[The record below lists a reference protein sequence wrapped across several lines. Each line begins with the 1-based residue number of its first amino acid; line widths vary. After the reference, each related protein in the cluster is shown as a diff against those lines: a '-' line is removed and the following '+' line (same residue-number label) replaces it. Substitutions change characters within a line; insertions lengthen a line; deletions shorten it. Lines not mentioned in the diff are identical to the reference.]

1 MYSRIPY
8 NTCTDLRLN
17 VLDDAGVPIAVPTG
31 TIQVTINTTLEDGGA
46 ISFANQP
53 TVYTTTCPTSS
64 SSRPPLVLPI
74 AAGAAF
80 RNVSLRVTDVNPS
93 LIRMTASAPNLQP
106 SSRVFLVPPTSVTS
120 DDLAVLPFHAVSQ
133 AGAVSFRNYSLV
145 RFDTTSNEWIG
156 NLATTAPSTHAI
168 RVRDLIV
175 MNWLVVDP
183 LTGNDVGTPTTGFPV
198 DGITRVF
205 SDRVVVFGAATN
217 TLRFQAFQV
226 NGTSVSPGGQQVQM
240 GLPVQANAS
249 GGGEIAAL
257 LVSRVLNSPTTTGSV
272 PLWFTTRGSQVP
284 VVLGRTQYTFSGSES
299 WSLATT
305 YEAGGGL
312 GSHAGHA
319 AMSLGGGSAL
329 LVIGQNQGTFITEPP
344 TPSLS
349 SITFS
354 PMPVGTVGPEQFA
367 HVSRTPTRIATIGR
381 PAVAGARQYDF
392 NQYDPATDGGVRT
405 LRTLL
410 PDQDTT
416 TGTRAVTDPNLARG
430 CVVNDSRG
438 VTFFYSTRL
447 LAESTYQHWA
457 QSYTSINDTLSP
469 PVQLSI
475 PGAEDA
481 VISCGG
487 NVLHHVDMWR
497 W

>member
-31 TIQVTINTTLEDGGA
+31 TLQVTINTTLEDGGV

-74 AAGAAF
+74 AAGASF
-80 RNVSLRVTDVNPS
+80 RNVSVRVTDVNPTR
-93 LIRMTASAPNLQP
+93 IRMTATATALQP
-106 SSRVFLVPPTSVTS
+106 TSRVFLVPPTSISS
-120 DDLAVLPFHAVSQ
+120 DDLAVLPFHAVSTS
-133 AGAVSFRNYSLV
+133 GAVSFRGYSLV
-145 RFDTTSNEWIG
+145 RFDSSSNEWIG

-168 RVRDLIV
+168 RLQNSIV

-183 LTGNDVGTPTTGFPV
+183 LTGGSIGGAAPGFAV

-205 SDRVVVFGAATN
+205 SDRVVAFGVTGN
-217 TLRFQAFQV
+217 TLNFQAFQV
-226 NGTSVSPGGQQVQM
+226 SGGSVQPGVVYSQTA
-240 GLPVQANAS
+240 LVQANTA
-249 GGGEIAAL
+249 GGGEVAAL
-257 LVSRVLNSPTTTGSV
+257 LLDRTINSTTTTGTV
-272 PLWFTTRGSQVP
+272 PLWFSTRGVTQTIA
-284 VVLGRTQYTFSGSES
+284 LGRATYSYTGSES
-299 WSLATT
+299 WGSVMTVERNAP
-305 YEAGGGL
+305 L

-319 AMSLGGGSAL
+319 AMSLGEGSAFM
-329 LVIGQNQGTFITEPP
+329 VIQQNQGSFINEPP
-344 TPSLS
+344 QQMAGALQFTQAPL
-349 SITFS
+349 
-354 PMPVGTVGPEQFA
+354 GTVGPEQFV
-367 HVSRTPTRIATIGR
+367 HVSRTPARIAIIAR
-381 PAVAGARQYDF
+381 PAVPGARQYDF
-392 NQYDPATDGGVRT
+392 GLYDTADGGVRS
-405 LRTLL
+405 LRMVL

-416 TGTRAVTDPNLARG
+416 TGTRAVTDPSLARG